1 MLNRYSRFDN
11 IWSNLTMIGYLVES
25 NADTGM
31 RNCWIN
37 GVHHQGITTLRITF
51 KEHLPT
57 LWFKPIE
64 RRFRAEQKT
73 LSNRSKDA
81 FELNKRRFQA
91 DRRKIFKQIK
101 GRFSSRSKDDFQAD
115 QGRFQADHRR
125 LQADQRRLQ
134 ADKKDNY
141 KQMSKPRR
149 AETEVI
155 CNQEL

>member
-64 RRFRAEQKT
+64 RRFRAEQKAISSWT
-73 LSNRSKDA
+73 KDA
-81 FELNKRRFQA
+81 FELNKDA
-91 DRRKIFKQIK
+91 SKQIK
-101 GRFSSRSKDDFQAD
+101 GRFPSRSKDDCKLIIDDCKLIKRTITSRCQSRGEQKRKWYVTRSYNVCID
-115 QGRFQADHRR
+115 C
-125 LQADQRRLQ
+125 
-134 ADKKDNY
+134 
-141 KQMSKPRR
+141 KPWL
-149 AETEVI
+149 T
-155 CNQEL
+155 